1 MRKKMFGFFMVIAVL
16 MTTIPVWAADDTAV
30 EFSVVS
36 ENTVAEEAIEIDTAE
51 ETSGEDIVATES
63 CSFAERYES
72 AETDTSKV
80 EADFATNEIDG
91 MVMMADADT
100 DEDSVADQALGASS
114 VVYYPQCTYL
124 CNDGYDI
131 IAAYVQD
138 TEVTLSGNV
147 IATTSGNTASGNSTL
162 SENTAK
168 YVSRMFFVYDKMYG
182 EWLRYDYTEMA
193 AKTFLSQYEQ
203 KDSNGNILYVPVT
216 KKSSDGKEIR
226 HTNIS
231 GTALD
236 ESLIPVV
243 ALEDAKGI
251 NYAWKELDQ
260 IPFMKNNGAYV
271 YAHEQKT
278 TPDPDPDSDP
288 EPTPSAEDAEAKMS
302 INGSEYTVQWTS
314 SVQYDGRAHVWTE
327 TPIASKN
334 AKKQVGDMKVVVYRN
349 GAQVDPTNISVS
361 FKNNTNVTNF
371 GGKQV
376 QPYFTVKLLG
386 KNYKSDAKVMS
397 SWKFD
402 FDITP
407 YPVEKGKFKA
417 KKVIVSG
424 SKMSF
429 SKLYFIFPDGRAVT
443 LKPLTKKNSNGT
455 YRVGSDEEGFYFVGY
470 NNLSGKGRLNMD
482 SPKKI
487 TYEW

>member
-1 MRKKMFGFFMVIAVL
+1 MRKKMFGFFMAIAVL
-16 MTTIPVWAADDTAV
+16 MTTIPVWAAEDNEV
-30 EFSVVS
+30 EFSAVS
-36 ENTVAEEAIEIDTAE
+36 EENVVVEEATNSEPTIK

-63 CSFAERYES
+63 CSFVARYES
-72 AETDTSKV
+72 AETDTSIT
-80 EADFATNEIDG
+80 ETDFAVDVAKEAEPAAINVE
-91 MVMMADADT
+91 
-100 DEDSVADQALGASS
+100 EDSVADQALSASS
-114 VVYYPQCTYL
+114 TVYYPQYTYL

-131 IAAYVQD
+131 IAAYVQA
-138 TEVTLSGNV
+138 EVV
-147 IATTSGNTASGNSTL
+147 SGNSTSGDSAV
-162 SENTAK
+162 SENTTK
-168 YVSRMFFVYDKMYG
+168 YISRMFFVYDKMYG
-182 EWLRYDYTEMA
+182 EWLRYDYSEMA

-203 KDSNGNILYVPVT
+203 KDSNGNMLYVPVT

-226 HTNIS
+226 HVNIS

-243 ALEDAKGI
+243 ALADATGI

-271 YAHEQKT
+271 YAHEQKKT
-278 TPDPDPDSDP
+278 TPDPDPDPDP
-288 EPTPSAEDAEAKMS
+288 EPTPPAEDAEAKMS

-334 AKKQVGDMKVVVYRN
+334 AKKQVGDVKVIVYRN
-349 GAQVDPTNISVS
+349 GAQVDPANISVS

-376 QPYFTVKLLG
+376 QPYFVVKLLG

-417 KKVIVSG
+417 KKVVVSG

-429 SKLYFIFPDGRAVT
+429 SKLYFIFPDGRAVA

-470 NNLSGKGRLNMD
+470 NNLSGKGRLNLN